1 MNGLLQ
7 MFVLK
12 AKPGFA
18 ATFSEGKDMKIRESQ
33 GKSVWNHSDG
43 WCCEPLDPIPP
54 GDIALAVEAI
64 SLDIVDWD
72 IEEIGEKAGFDIQ
85 YKYTGVNDPKDESL
99 ACVSQ
104 FVGIYEDFSKLD
116 RALETL
122 ITACIPRHL
131 FKILTSNDDID
142 LKPVTQ
148 YLKAVS

>member
-1 MNGLLQ
+1 
-7 MFVLK
+7 MFALK

-18 ATFSEGKDMKIRESQ
+18 ATFSEGKDMKIRESVGQ
-33 GKSVWNHSDG
+33 SVWNNSEG

-54 GDIALAVEAI
+54 GHIALAVEAI
-64 SLDIVDWD
+64 DLNLVDWD

-116 RALETL
+116 RAMEAL
-122 ITACIPRHL
+122 IAAGIPWHL

-148 YLKAVS
+148 YIQAVS

>member
-54 GDIALAVEAI
+54 GHIALAVEAI
-64 SLDIVDWD
+64 DINLVDWD

-85 YKYTGVNDPKDESL
+85 YRYTGVNNPKDESL
-99 ACVSQ
+99 VCVTQ

-116 RALETL
+116 RARSAL
-122 ITACIPRHL
+122 IAAGIPHHL

-142 LKPVTQ
+142 LKPVTP

>member
-1 MNGLLQ
+1 
-7 MFVLK
+7 
-12 AKPGFA
+12 
-18 ATFSEGKDMKIRESQ
+18 
-33 GKSVWNHSDG
+33 
-43 WCCEPLDPIPP
+43 
-54 GDIALAVEAI
+54 
-64 SLDIVDWD
+64 WD

-85 YKYTGVNDPKDESL
+85 YRYTGVNDPKDESL

-116 RALETL
+116 RAMEAL
-122 ITACIPRHL
+122 IAAGIPSHL